1 MQVTFVGPAVPESS
15 PEPGALLSARAPA
28 VVRARAATERSVGAP
43 RIPSISSSAGRFADA
58 SIAPYRRQHGQDPC
72 RTNNPP

>member
-1 MQVTFVGPAVPESS
+1 MQVTFAGQAAAEFPEGAS
-15 PEPGALLSARAPA
+15 ALLSACAPIDTRGP
-28 VVRARAATERSVGAP
+28 VATERSVKALC
-43 RIPSISSSAGRFADA
+43 IPSISSSAGRIADA